1 MCRGARAVLTAVYD
15 IQPGHTKLYDYKLTV
30 ITYSIEGT
38 DLDKTN
44 LDTGSQWTMEW
55 ITSHTNKTLN
65 LKTLNIVTHVLEFLV
80 LSITSAVPYNLAPW
94 SVPPRSTTP
103 QSGAQKLL
111 THVLGCSIACP
122 HVAGGAGNY
131 FRGNS
136 PTVASRGYTSEWHPG
151 FPHDIFLHHL
161 EKSHRKLSTK
171 ILQVLRVAGVAFDHP
186 SIPGP
191 QLNYVTTKDRAR
203 RTISP
208 QSQGGVKVTEHLAQ
222 QPHTDRRHDWQRL
235 RTLAH
240 SRACATAREGLLS
253 YLPHVHI
260 DYDWQR
266 LRSSSVARENCQNDL
281 ENLTGTH
288 NTCYVRRKFTLKCRS
303 GSTTKTMVTAGQVS
317 VVSPNIIILR
327 ARSQRGSGYR
337 IGVRASFQ
345 QDVTPMS
352 MQVSE
357 GDKFLTEFTSMAVAC
372 DSSDAADNIFRI
384 RYFVA

>member
-1 MCRGARAVLTAVYD
+1 
-15 IQPGHTKLYDYKLTV
+15 LYDYKLTV

-151 FPHDIFLHHL
+151 YSHCIFRTNQARRFQAIFI
-161 EKSHRKLSTK
+161 ER
-171 ILQVLRVAGVAFDHP
+171 RG
-186 SIPGP
+186 
-191 QLNYVTTKDRAR
+191 NYDCDRAR